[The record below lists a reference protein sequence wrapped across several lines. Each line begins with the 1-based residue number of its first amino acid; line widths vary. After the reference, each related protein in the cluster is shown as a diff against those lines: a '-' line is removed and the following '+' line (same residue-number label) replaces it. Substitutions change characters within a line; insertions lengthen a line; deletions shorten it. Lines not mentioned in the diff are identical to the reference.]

1 MDARILLEKAE
12 EKSVK
17 FKDFIAVY
25 KNFFKDG
32 HIDAFLDFWNYA
44 NKVASLDYR
53 EVFSISFL
61 ILFICTFISQVSFV
75 YIHENEYGFKFTE
88 FLISILPS
96 IPISF
101 LLATFLKK
109 RK

>member
-1 MDARILLEKAE
+1 MLQYRLGLFILVILLN
-12 EKSVK
+12 V
-17 FKDFIAVY
+17 FFIR
-25 KNFFKDG
+25 
-32 HIDAFLDFWNYA
+32 NYA

-109 RK
+109 IK